1 MKSLR
6 NRNDNNTSINK
17 VTFARGFTEDELKL
31 FYDLIAFTLK
41 YEEVFFYDD
50 IDDEV
55 LNLIDRVIDEKINRE
70 LRDRFPVLVDAKNN
84 IIWLPSL
91 KKSQFCKD
99 KSEKYDIIIKCEAR

>member
-55 LNLIDRVIDEKINRE
+55 
-70 LRDRFPVLVDAKNN
+70 
-84 IIWLPSL
+84 
-91 KKSQFCKD
+91 
-99 KSEKYDIIIKCEAR
+99 